1 MLDQVLDLFRIV
13 PDFDLNLMSE
23 RQTLTQLTANILVA
37 LEPVL
42 IEVQPDWVLVQGDT
56 TTAMIPSTTAALRQ
70 LSELLAV

>member
-23 RQTLTQLTANILVA
+23 GQTLTQLTANILVA

-42 IEVQPDWVLVQGDT
+42 IEVQPDWVVVQ
-56 TTAMIPSTTAALRQ
+56 
-70 LSELLAV
+70 